1 MRKKINFRL
10 LAFPFMILTIW
21 FVLTHMQIVGN
32 IVLPKPEAVVN
43 EFVLLLSNGQLF
55 RHLSASLFRFFAG
68 YLIGS
73 SIGVVLGLIMG
84 KLIIAEYIFNSPAV
98 IQRNIP
104 PIAWIPIAILWFGLG
119 NSSAIF
125 IITLAA
131 IPPALL
137 NTFTGVRETRNVFY
151 LAAMSLGARNNS
163 YHMLL
168 RITLPAAFPYILT
181 GLRISIG
188 TAWTGIVAAEM
199 IAAKSGL
206 GYMMIWGQQTMVTQ
220 QIYLGILLIGLL
232 GFCLDSAIAVII
244 RRFDYWKSMEI

>member
-1 MRKKINFRL
+1 MFNKTNFNL
-10 LAFPFMILTIW
+10 LVFPFVL
-21 FVLTHMQIVGN
+21 FVVWAVLAELRIVSS
-32 IVLPKPEAVVN
+32 IVLPKPETVMR
-43 EFVLLLSNGQLF
+43 EFGSLLHDGQLL
-55 RHLSASLFRFFAG
+55 RHLSASLFRFFSG
-68 YLIGS
+68 YMIGS
-73 SIGVVLGLIMG
+73 TIGMVLGIMMG
-84 KLIIAEYIFNSPAV
+84 KLITAEYLFNLPAV

-137 NTFTGVRETRNVFY
+137 NTFAGVRETRKVLY
-151 LAAMSLGARNNS
+151 LAAMSLGAEKNS
-163 YHMLL
+163 MQMFL
-168 RITLPAAFPYILT
+168 RITLPAAFPFILT

-206 GYMMIWGQQTMVTQ
+206 GYMMIWGQQTMATQ
-220 QIYLGILLIGLL
+220 QIILGILLIGLL
-232 GFCLDSAIAVII
+232 GLCLDSAIAAITK
-244 RRFDYWKSMEI
+244 RFDYWKSMEI